1 MTFVIYMNDLQ
12 ECELSSSVLL
22 YADDTSL
29 PLSAIDPATL
39 EEKLNKDIDEVQK
52 WLQKWGM
59 GKSQCARLQ
68 RLQLNRAGRIITFS
82 DYNT

>member
-1 MTFVIYMNDLQ
+1 MNDLQ

-29 PLSAIDPATL
+29 PLSANDPATL

-59 GKSQCARLQ
+59 GNVEKPMCQTPEIAKQ
-68 RLQLNRAGRIITFS
+68 GREN
-82 DYNT
+82 YNIQ